1 MKLTSAR
8 KVLSSAIVI
17 GIMLG
22 VTMLA
27 YFNVNAFNTKAL
39 DNLTDVIDDV
49 IITVPVSC
57 NLTSTLDADHTD
69 TINNGT
75 YKENI
80 GATTLKAYCNDTG
93 V

>member
-1 MKLTSAR
+1 MKLTSNR
-8 KVLSSAIVI
+8 KLSPSAIVT

-27 YFNVNAFNTKAL
+27 YLNVNVLNTKAL

-57 NLTSTLDADHTD
+57 NLTSTLDTDHTD

-80 GATTLKAYCNDTG
+80 GTTTLKAYCSDTG